1 MAPILSCQEP
11 KRFCHEGAK
20 TRRKTIISGCKLNRN
35 DSRSSSCLR
44 VFVADSVLSKSVE
57 KGAFMSFWSFP
68 KYVRKAEKKAR
79 AEKKLNQLKKKHDVR
94 PVIIEG
100 SAIARTWWG
109 KAWNKNLERYA
120 DYSNRIGRGR
130 SYVRCGAVLDLQ
142 INAGEIKALVHG
154 SRAKPYSINI
164 KIKKL
169 DRNAWQQVASE
180 CAGMLES
187 LEELLAGK
195 FPKGLE
201 EVFMQR
207 DAGLFPSP
215 KEIDFDCSC
224 PDWASM
230 CKHVAAA
237 LYGIGARL
245 DEDPSLFFTLRGVDT
260 GDLISRT
267 VASKAESLL
276 KKASKK
282 SSRIIEDSD
291 LSAIFGIDLAGA
303 VGSSQPAGDSAKEI
317 LAAGGVRKAGPRKT
331 ARGGAKKKGGS
342 AQAVKPSQKS
352 VAKRDVVKRK
362 ARGAVKAAT
371 KKQTRG
377 GKKKQ

>member
-1 MAPILSCQEP
+1 
-11 KRFCHEGAK
+11 
-20 TRRKTIISGCKLNRN
+20 
-35 DSRSSSCLR
+35 
-44 VFVADSVLSKSVE
+44 
-57 KGAFMSFWSFP
+57 MSFWSRFP
-68 KYVRKAEKKAR
+68 RYVSKAEKKAS
-79 AEKKLNQLKKKHDVR
+79 AEKKLNQLKKKRQDLR

-100 SAIARTWWG
+100 SPIARTWWG

-169 DRNAWQQVASE
+169 NRNTWQQVTTE

-267 VASKAESLL
+267 VSSKAESLL

-291 LSAIFGIDLAGA
+291 LSAVFGIDLAGDA
-303 VGSSQPAGDSAKEI
+303 GSSQPAGDSAKEI
-317 LAAGGVRKAGPRKT
+317 PAAGGVRKAGPRKT
-331 ARGGAKKKGGS
+331 VKGGAKKKGDS
-342 AQAVKPSQKS
+342 AQAVKPPRKA

-362 ARGAVKAAT
+362 AKGAVKAVT
-371 KKQTRG
+371 RKQTRG

>member
-1 MAPILSCQEP
+1 
-11 KRFCHEGAK
+11 
-20 TRRKTIISGCKLNRN
+20 
-35 DSRSSSCLR
+35 
-44 VFVADSVLSKSVE
+44 
-57 KGAFMSFWSFP
+57 MSFWSRFP

-169 DRNAWQQVASE
+169 NRNSWQQVTSE

-215 KEIDFDCSC
+215 KEIEFDCSC

-267 VASKAESLL
+267 VSSKAESLL

-291 LSAIFGIDLAGA
+291 LSAVFGIDLTGDA
-303 VGSSQPAGDSAKEI
+303 GSSQPVGDSAKEI
-317 LAAGGVRKAGPRKT
+317 LVVDGVRKAGPRKT
-331 ARGGAKKKGGS
+331 AKGGAKKKGGS
-342 AQAVKPSQKS
+342 AQAVKPPKKF
-352 VAKRDVVKRK
+352 VAKKGAVKRK
-362 ARGAVKAAT
+362 AKRSSKAAA
-371 KKQTRG
+371 KKRATT
-377 GKKKQ
+377 

>member
-1 MAPILSCQEP
+1 M
-11 KRFCHEGAK
+11 
-20 TRRKTIISGCKLNRN
+20 
-35 DSRSSSCLR
+35 
-44 VFVADSVLSKSVE
+44 
-57 KGAFMSFWSFP
+57 
-68 KYVRKAEKKAR
+68 
-79 AEKKLNQLKKKHDVR
+79 R

-120 DYSNRIGRGR
+120 DYGNRIGRGR

-169 DRNAWQQVASE
+169 NRNTWQQVASE

-195 FPKGLE
+195 FPKGLVD
-201 EVFMQR
+201 VFMQR

-267 VASKAESLL
+267 VSSKAESLL
-276 KKASKK
+276 KKASRK

-291 LSAIFGIDLAGA
+291 LSAVFGIDLAGD
-303 VGSSQPAGDSAKEI
+303 VSSSQPAGGSAKEI
-317 LAAGGVRKAGPRKT
+317 PAADGVRKAGPRKT
-331 ARGGAKKKGGS
+331 AKGGAKKKSGS
-342 AQAVKPSQKS
+342 AQSVKSPRKS

-362 ARGAVKAAT
+362 AKGAVKAAT
-371 KKQTRG
+371 KKQIRG
-377 GKKKQ
+377 GKKKR

>member
-1 MAPILSCQEP
+1 
-11 KRFCHEGAK
+11 
-20 TRRKTIISGCKLNRN
+20 
-35 DSRSSSCLR
+35 
-44 VFVADSVLSKSVE
+44 
-57 KGAFMSFWSFP
+57 MSFWNGFP
-68 KYVRKAEKKAR
+68 RYVRKAEKKAG
-79 AEKKLNQLKKKHDVR
+79 AEKKLNQLKKKRQDLR

-169 DRNAWQQVASE
+169 NRNTWQQVTSE
-180 CAGMLES
+180 CAGMLET

-215 KEIDFDCSC
+215 KEIEFDCSC

-245 DEDPSLFFTLRGVDT
+245 DEDPSIFFTLRGVDT

-267 VASKAESLL
+267 VSSKAESLL

-291 LSAIFGIDLAGA
+291 LSAVFGIDLTGDA
-303 VGSSQPAGDSAKEI
+303 GSSQPVGDSAKQV
-317 LAAGGVRKAGPRKT
+317 LMADGVRKAGPRKT
-331 ARGGAKKKGGS
+331 AKGGAKKKGGS
-342 AQAVKPSQKS
+342 AQAVKPPKKF
-352 VAKRDVVKRK
+352 VAKKGTVKRK
-362 ARGAVKAAT
+362 AKRSSKAAA
-371 KKQTRG
+371 KKRATT
-377 GKKKQ
+377 

>member
-1 MAPILSCQEP
+1 
-11 KRFCHEGAK
+11 
-20 TRRKTIISGCKLNRN
+20 
-35 DSRSSSCLR
+35 
-44 VFVADSVLSKSVE
+44 
-57 KGAFMSFWSFP
+57 MSFWSRFP
-68 KYVRKAEKKAR
+68 IYVSKAEKKAS
-79 AEKKLNQLKKKHDVR
+79 AEKKLNQLKKKRQDLR

-169 DRNAWQQVASE
+169 NRNTWQQVTSG
-180 CAGMLES
+180 CAGLLET

-245 DEDPSLFFTLRGVDT
+245 DEDPSLFFTLRGVNT

-267 VASKAESLL
+267 VSSKAESLL

-291 LSAIFGIDLAGA
+291 LSAVFGIDLAGEA
-303 VGSSQPAGDSAKEI
+303 GSSPLAGDSAKEI
-317 LAAGGVRKAGPRKT
+317 FVADGVRKAGPRKT
-331 ARGGAKKKGGS
+331 VKGGAKKKGGS
-342 AQAVKPSQKS
+342 AQAVKPPKKF
-352 VAKRDVVKRK
+352 VAKKGAVKRK
-362 ARGAVKAAT
+362 AKRASKAAA
-371 KKQTRG
+371 KKRATT
-377 GKKKQ
+377 

>member
-1 MAPILSCQEP
+1 
-11 KRFCHEGAK
+11 
-20 TRRKTIISGCKLNRN
+20 
-35 DSRSSSCLR
+35 
-44 VFVADSVLSKSVE
+44 
-57 KGAFMSFWSFP
+57 MSFWSFP
-68 KYVRKAEKKAR
+68 KYVCKADKKAR
-79 AEKKLNQLKKKHDVR
+79 AEKKLNQLKKKQDVR

-142 INAGEIKALVHG
+142 VNAGEIKALVHG

-169 DRNAWQQVASE
+169 NKNTWQQVTSE

-195 FPKGLE
+195 FPKALE
-201 EVFMQR
+201 ETFMQR
-207 DAGLFPSP
+207 ETGLFPSP

-230 CKHVAAA
+230 CKHIAAA

-245 DEDPSLFFTLRGVDT
+245 DEEPMLFFVLRGVDT
-260 GDLISRT
+260 ADLITRT
-267 VASKAESLL
+267 VSNKAEDLL

-282 SSRIIEDSD
+282 SLRIIEDSD
-291 LSAIFGIDLAGA
+291 LSAVFGIDLAGDA
-303 VGSSQPAGDSAKEI
+303 GSSQPAGDSAKKM
-317 LAAGGVRKAGPRKT
+317 LVDNGVRKVGARKT
-331 ARGGAKKKGGS
+331 VKSRVKKDVGS
-342 AQAVKPSQKS
+342 AQAVKPPKKS
-352 VAKRDVVKRK
+352 VAKKDAVKRK
-362 ARGAVKAAT
+362 AKGAVKTVA
-371 KKQTRG
+371 KKQTRVR
-377 GKKKQ
+377 KKKQ

>member
-1 MAPILSCQEP
+1 M
-11 KRFCHEGAK
+11 G
-20 TRRKTIISGCKLNRN
+20 
-35 DSRSSSCLR
+35 
-44 VFVADSVLSKSVE
+44 
-57 KGAFMSFWSFP
+57 FWSFP
-68 KYVRKAEKKAR
+68 KYVCKAEKKAQ
-79 AEKKLNQLKKKHDVR
+79 AEKKLNQLKKKQDVR
-94 PVIIEG
+94 PVIIHG

-169 DRNAWQQVASE
+169 NRTAWQRVTSE

-187 LEELLAGK
+187 LEELLVGK

-201 EVFMQR
+201 ETFMQR
-207 DAGLFPSP
+207 DTGLFPSP

-237 LYGIGARL
+237 LYGVGARL

-260 GDLISRT
+260 GDLVSRT
-267 VASKAESLL
+267 VANKAESLL
-276 KKASKK
+276 EKASKK
-282 SSRIIEDSD
+282 SARIIADAD
-291 LSAIFGIDLAGA
+291 LSSVFGIDLAGYADSPVTEGASGMKGHTHGVGKA
-303 VGSSQPAGDSAKEI
+303 VGTA
-317 LAAGGVRKAGPRKT
+317 RRRKT
-331 ARGGAKKKGGS
+331 ARSTARTDARPKPGVKSK
-342 AQAVKPSQKS
+342 KPSSTK
-352 VAKRDVVKRK
+352 K
-362 ARGAVKAAT
+362 GAVKQKAGTSKTST
-371 KKQTRG
+371 KKRAKG
-377 GKKKQ
+377 RKKV